1 MGINDPTAG
10 LLLLTQPPVQSSR
23 GQQAG
28 DVDHAPLCVSQMMLD
43 SLKTQF
49 GDCVFIAMLSD
60 GFGLGFERDKVFFF
74 FFFFNQTVRLPAC
87 LTIAGQWGPGQLS
100 VP

>member
-60 GFGLGFERDKVFFF
+60 GFGLGFERDKVVF